1 MSTFNGWKNYET
13 YNVALWFG
21 NDLILNACIIG
32 LSFKGIKNPFLYLRQ
47 ELKESTFNYIQTS
60 DGVSLFDAKLDI
72 AELNEEIKEIK
83 QEENYKCSYCGNGDY
98 HTIDCKTPMTIIRN

>member
-1 MSTFNGWKNYET
+1 MPTFNGFKNYET
-13 YNVALWFG
+13 WNIILWFR

-47 ELKESTFNYIQTS
+47 ELKESTFNYIKTS
-60 DGVSLFDAKLDI
+60 DGVSLFDARLDI
-72 AELNEEIKEIK
+72 SELNDEIKEIT
-83 QEENYKCSYCGNGDY
+83 QEKNYKCSYCGNGDY